1 MVTRNNSNKETKEL
15 EKYIKNKFN
24 LEIYED
30 IEENPHLFNCKPL
43 KFFQTLEKSLS
54 FIQQN
59 RKNFL
64 SINQHLKANFPN
76 RAYFLKKLSE
86 ALKREINGYDL
97 TDDQKKV
104 KELADM
110 FDKSHFVLEELLE
123 IVSKKALE
131 AERNEPLATDL
142 RRREPVE
149 NTTIENTLSD
159 ETNSQEKIGQREAR
173 QKKSGLTLDRAIFL
187 LTHLLSDF
195 QNCDATKKAEFIT
208 ALTGYNY
215 ETVRQR
221 FSTINNKHL
230 DKSKAFNNDMKFVIK
245 HLDLLGF
252 NEVVKE
258 LKNDINFK

>member
-30 IEENPHLFNCKPL
+30 IEKNPHLFSCEPL

-59 RKNFL
+59 RKNLL
-64 SINQHLKANFPN
+64 SINQHLKTNFPN

-86 ALKREINGYDL
+86 ALERQINGYDL

-110 FDKSHFVLEELLE
+110 FDKSHVELEELLE
-123 IVSKKALE
+123 VVGQKALE
-131 AERNEPLATDL
+131 AERIEPLAADL
-142 RRREPVE
+142 RKREP
-149 NTTIENTLSD
+149 IENTLSD

-187 LTHLLSDF
+187 LTYLLSDF
-195 QNCDATKKAEFIT
+195 KNCDATKKAKFIT
-208 ALTGYNY
+208 TLTGYDY

-230 DKSKAFNNDMKFVIK
+230 DKSKAFNDDMKFVIK

-252 NEVVKE
+252 NEAVKE